1 MTDLIVIGAGAA
13 GMTAALYALR
23 NGKKVT
29 LLERSNL
36 GGQISQSPRVENFP
50 TIESISGSELADRF
64 FEQITKMGVDFV
76 FGEVLSLEKIGD
88 IFVVKTEFDQLE
100 ARAVI
105 IASGV
110 EHRKLNLENEENL
123 IGHGISYCALCDGA
137 FYAGEEVVLIGDGN
151 TALQYALLLSSQ
163 CKGVHVVTMFDKFF
177 GDQNLVNALLKKDNV
192 KITHNAKLVELIG
205 KNELEG
211 LVFEDTQKQRFTLK
225 SKALFVAIGQVP
237 NNKIYSQ
244 LVDLSKDGYI
254 IANENMETKT
264 RGLFVA
270 GDCRLKKVRQLTTA
284 CSDGAIAATSAST
297 YLESLV

>member
-137 FYAGEEVVLIGDGN
+137 FYAGDEVVLIGDGN

-237 NNKIYSQ
+237 NNIIYSQ

>member
-1 MTDLIVIGAGAA
+1 MTDLIVIGAGVA
-13 GMTAALYALR
+13 GMTATLYALR

-64 FEQITKMGVDFV
+64 FDQITKMGADFV
-76 FGEVLSLEKIGD
+76 FGEVLSIEKKDG
-88 IFVVKTEFDQLE
+88 IFVVKTEFDELS
-100 ARAVI
+100 AKAVI

-110 EHRKLNLENEENL
+110 EHRKLNLKNEENL

-163 CKGVHVVTMFDKFF
+163 CKAVHVVTMFDKFF
-177 GDQNLVNALLKKDNV
+177 GDKNLVEALLKKDNV

-205 KNELEG
+205 EKELQA
-211 LVFEDTQKQRFTLK
+211 LIFENKQKQRFKLP

-237 NNKIYSQ
+237 NNKIYSD
-244 LVDLSKDGYI
+244 LVELSKDGYI
-254 IANENMETKT
+254 IADENMQTKT
-264 RGLFVA
+264 QGLFVA

-284 CSDGAIAATSAST
+284 CADGAIAATSAST
-297 YLESLV
+297 YLESNS

>member
-211 LVFEDTQKQRFTLK
+211 LVFEDIQKQRFTLK

>member
-254 IANENMETKT
+254 IANENMETQT

>member
-76 FGEVLSLEKIGD
+76 FGEVLNLEKIGD

-137 FYAGEEVVLIGDGN
+137 FYAGDEVVLIGDGN

>member
-23 NGKKVT
+23 NGMKVT
-29 LLERSNL
+29 LLEKNNL
-36 GGQISQSPRVENFP
+36 GGQIAESPRVENFP
-50 TIESISGSELADRF
+50 TIESISGSELADRLF
-64 FEQITKMGVDFV
+64 DQITKLGVDFV
-76 FGEVLSLEKIGD
+76 FGEVLSLQKEGD
-88 IFVVKTEFDQLE
+88 KFVVKTEYETLE
-100 ARAVI
+100 TRSVI
-105 IASGV
+105 IAAGV
-110 EHRKLNLENEENL
+110 EHRKLNLPNEEKL

-137 FYAGEEVVLIGDGN
+137 FYSGDEVVLIGDGN

-177 GDQNLVNALLKKDNV
+177 GDQSLVDALKKKTNV
-192 KITHNAKLVELIG
+192 KITHNARLVGLIG
-205 KNELEG
+205 EKELEG
-211 LVFEDTQKQRFTLK
+211 LTFERSDKTRFEIKTP
-225 SKALFVAIGQVP
+225 ALFVAIGQVP

-270 GDCRLKKVRQLTTA
+270 GDCRIKKVRQLTTA

-297 YLESLV
+297 FVQSLN

>member
-29 LLERSNL
+29 LLEKSNL

-177 GDQNLVNALLKKDNV
+177 GDQNLVNALLKKENV

-264 RGLFVA
+264 LGLFVA

>member
-88 IFVVKTEFDQLE
+88 IFVVKTEFDKLE

-137 FYAGEEVVLIGDGN
+137 FYAGDEVVLIGDGN

-192 KITHNAKLVELIG
+192 KITHNAKLVKLIG

-211 LVFEDTQKQRFTLK
+211 LVFEDIQKQRFTLK

>member
-88 IFVVKTEFDQLE
+88 IFVVKTEFDKLE

-177 GDQNLVNALLKKDNV
+177 GDQNLVNALLKKENV

>member
-64 FEQITKMGVDFV
+64 FEQITKM
-76 FGEVLSLEKIGD
+76 
-88 IFVVKTEFDQLE
+88 E

-137 FYAGEEVVLIGDGN
+137 FYAGDEVVLIGDGN

>member
-1 MTDLIVIGAGAA
+1 MTDLIVIGAGVA
-13 GMTAALYALR
+13 GMTASLYALR
-23 NGKKVT
+23 NGKSVT
-29 LLERSNL
+29 LLEKSNL

-137 FYAGEEVVLIGDGN
+137 FYAGDEVVLIGDGN

-177 GDQNLVNALLKKDNV
+177 GDKNLVNALLKKENV

>member
-88 IFVVKTEFDQLE
+88 IFVVKTEFDKLE

-137 FYAGEEVVLIGDGN
+137 FYAGDEVVLIGDGN

-177 GDQNLVNALLKKDNV
+177 GDQNLVNALLKKENV

-237 NNKIYSQ
+237 NNIIYSQ

>member
-137 FYAGEEVVLIGDGN
+137 FYAGDEVVLIGDGN

-177 GDQNLVNALLKKDNV
+177 GDQNLVNALLKKENV
-192 KITHNAKLVELIG
+192 KITHNAKLVGLIG

>member
-88 IFVVKTEFDQLE
+88 IFVVKTEFDKLE

-110 EHRKLNLENEENL
+110 EHRQLNLENEENL

-137 FYAGEEVVLIGDGN
+137 FYAGDEVVLIGDGN

-237 NNKIYSQ
+237 NNIIYSQ

-297 YLESLV
+297 YLESLM

>member
-88 IFVVKTEFDQLE
+88 IFVVKTEFDKLE

-137 FYAGEEVVLIGDGN
+137 FYAGDEVVLIGDGN

-177 GDQNLVNALLKKDNV
+177 GDQNLVNALLKKENV
-192 KITHNAKLVELIG
+192 KITHNAKFVELIG

>member
-88 IFVVKTEFDQLE
+88 IFVVKTEFDKLE

-137 FYAGEEVVLIGDGN
+137 FYAGDEVVLIGDGN

>member
-23 NGKKVT
+23 NGKSVT
-29 LLERSNL
+29 LLEKSNL

-137 FYAGEEVVLIGDGN
+137 FYAGDEVVLIGDGN

-177 GDQNLVNALLKKDNV
+177 GDKNLVNALLKKENV

>member
-88 IFVVKTEFDQLE
+88 IFVVKTEFDKLE

-137 FYAGEEVVLIGDGN
+137 FYAGDEVVLIGDGN

-177 GDQNLVNALLKKDNV
+177 GDQNLVNALLKKENV